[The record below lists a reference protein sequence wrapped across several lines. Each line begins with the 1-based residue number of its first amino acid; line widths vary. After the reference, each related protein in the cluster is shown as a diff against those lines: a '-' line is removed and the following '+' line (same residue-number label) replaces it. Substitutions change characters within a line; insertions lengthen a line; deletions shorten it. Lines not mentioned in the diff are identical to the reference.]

1 MENQYKIRSPFFY
14 AVMRL
19 ISNRAALV
27 SGVLLFLIVL
37 MAIFAPL
44 ITATSY
50 EEQKF
55 LMNSLAFPS
64 QAHWFG
70 IDDLG
75 RDLFSR
81 IIYGAR
87 VSLTIGFAAAVCS
100 VFIGLPLGALSG
112 FYGGKV
118 DWIIM
123 RIIEVFS
130 VVPPLIAA
138 LLLAALVDGGFFSII
153 FIGDFWLGSSLSSCS
168 GQVMAFK
175 EKEFI
180 RSSLALGASPMYVI
194 FVHLIPNSI
203 SPIIVGFVQ
212 AIPLAMMLEAGLS
225 FLGVGIQPPLPSWGQ
240 MINLGINFMFF
251 YWHMALFPTLALA
264 ITVLVTTL
272 FGDGL
277 RDALDPTLKGK
288 S

>member
-44 ITATSY
+44 ITVTSY

-64 QAHWFG
+64 QTHWFG

-100 VFIGLPLGALSG
+100 VFIGLPFTKSDV
-112 FYGGKV
+112 FYG
-118 DWIIM
+118 
-123 RIIEVFS
+123 S
-130 VVPPLIAA
+130 A
-138 LLLAALVDGGFFSII
+138 
-153 FIGDFWLGSSLSSCS
+153 
-168 GQVMAFK
+168 
-175 EKEFI
+175 
-180 RSSLALGASPMYVI
+180 
-194 FVHLIPNSI
+194 
-203 SPIIVGFVQ
+203 
-212 AIPLAMMLEAGLS
+212 
-225 FLGVGIQPPLPSWGQ
+225 
-240 MINLGINFMFF
+240 
-251 YWHMALFPTLALA
+251 
-264 ITVLVTTL
+264 
-272 FGDGL
+272 
-277 RDALDPTLKGK
+277 
-288 S
+288 